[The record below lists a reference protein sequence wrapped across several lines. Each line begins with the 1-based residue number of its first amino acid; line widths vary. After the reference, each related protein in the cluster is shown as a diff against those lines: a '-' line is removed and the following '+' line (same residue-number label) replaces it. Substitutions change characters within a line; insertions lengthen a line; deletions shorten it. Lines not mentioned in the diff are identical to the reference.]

1 MMSCDTLLMIG
12 TDFPYQQFFPE
23 EATIVQIDI
32 RGEQLVRRTKV
43 DYGFVGDT
51 KTTLRAL
58 LPKLEQNQDDQHL
71 LDSLDYYQK
80 ARHGLDNDS
89 LAIVR
94 MMGIGD
100 LDMPT

>member
-1 MMSCDTLLMIG
+1 MG
-12 TDFPYQQFFPE
+12 
-23 EATIVQIDI
+23 
-32 RGEQLVRRTKV
+32 RRTKV

-71 LDSLDYYQK
+71 MNSLDHYQK